1 MRKDKK
7 NKTKRKNKNIGKVAI
22 AFILLI
28 MIGLG
33 AYLGYSIQANG
44 GGLQGLLATI
54 LGQDAEKLENL
65 DTMNVLVLRN

>member
-1 MRKDKK
+1 MRRDKKSKQKKK
-7 NKTKRKNKNIGKVAI
+7 NKTIGKIAI
-22 AFILLI
+22 ALILLI
-28 MIGLG
+28 MVGLG
-33 AYLGYSIQANG
+33 SYLGYSIQVNG